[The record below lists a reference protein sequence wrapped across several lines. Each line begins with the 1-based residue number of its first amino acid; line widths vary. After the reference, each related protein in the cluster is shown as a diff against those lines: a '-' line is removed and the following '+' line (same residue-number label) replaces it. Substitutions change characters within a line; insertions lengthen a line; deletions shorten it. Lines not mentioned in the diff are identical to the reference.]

1 MERKKKADGHKHFT
15 FRSTLFWLAFVLTIL
30 CIATGSIQQRTQV
43 QVGSIATKRY
53 IAPEDTVDQAATQK
67 LKDAAAESVGPIYKT
82 DTTIAESSISDVTDV
97 FSELDTILSEL
108 AAEESFYS
116 AVQEASLKLPLVLSN
131 RQLMAY
137 QNLLP
142 LQRQS
147 FAHDCVSI
155 LEQLYETGVTADG
168 LEKAKADAQAK
179 LQESPWNADLQSMA
193 GVILSAAIEP
203 NLIVDEAAVEAA
215 KETKRAEISDVMI
228 RKNQKI
234 VDEGEIITQDI
245 YDQLVTL
252 QLVSETGLE
261 ANLTPLV
268 GSLLITGMA
277 FAALYLFFRWGKGP
291 ILLKP
296 NEIKML
302 FTIYILM
309 ILLIRL
315 MANLTIFTIIPA
327 GLFAMLVSL
336 LVGRRMALWLNALFC
351 IIGCFIFNGDVQF
364 LMYALISGTFAALI
378 IQKTDKRT
386 ALIPAALGMAAVD
399 FGSMLALGF
408 FFGEGYSSD
417 LLLHSA
423 LGALTGLL
431 SVIIAVGSL
440 PFWEN
445 MFEANTP
452 LRLMELTNPNNA
464 LLRRLML
471 EAPGTYHHSLIVG
484 NLAETAVYE
493 IGGNTALAR
502 AGAYYH
508 DIGKLYRPQ
517 YFAENQ
523 TGQNP
528 HDDLPPEESAKI
540 ITNHTTEGLKLAK
553 QYKLPPILQDI
564 VVEHHGT
571 SLVKYFYFQALKR
584 YGAEQVQESDY
595 RYQGKIPS
603 SRESAVVMLADTIE
617 AAVRS
622 MLGHGKTLEDAA
634 EAMRQLIKDKLDDG
648 QLNQS
653 GLTIDELETIRLS
666 FLHVF
671 HGMYHERVSYP
682 KQEEIQKAAETK
694 QTEPTNQTKQT
705 AQTAHAEQNKSP
717 ETKQEDHEQIEQKK

>member
-1 MERKKKADGHKHFT
+1 MERKIGADGHRLRRLT
-15 FRSTLFWLAFVLTIL
+15 FRSALFWLAFVLTIL

-53 IAPEDTVDQAATQK
+53 VAPEDTVDEVATQK
-67 LKDAAAESVGPIYKT
+67 LKDAAAESVGPTYKI

-97 FSELDTILSEL
+97 FSELDAILSEL
-108 AAEESFYS
+108 SAEESFYS
-116 AVQEASLKLPLVLSN
+116 ALQEASLKLPLVLSN

-147 FAHDCVSI
+147 FAHDCISI
-155 LEQLYETGVTADG
+155 LEQIYETGVTADG
-168 LEKAKADAQAK
+168 LEKAKADAQEK
-179 LQESPWNADLQSMA
+179 LQESQWNVDLQSMA

-203 NLIVDEAAVEAA
+203 NLIVDEAAVAEA
-215 KETKRAEISDVMI
+215 KEAKRAEISDVMI

-234 VDEGEIITQDI
+234 VDEGEIITQEI

-261 ANLTPLV
+261 ANLMPLV
-268 GSLLITGMA
+268 GSLLITGMV

-291 ILLKP
+291 ILLKV

-309 ILLIRL
+309 ILLIRM

-399 FGSMLALGF
+399 FGSMLALGL
-408 FFGEGYSSD
+408 FFGEGYSSE
-417 LLLHSA
+417 LLMHSA

-452 LRLMELTNPNNA
+452 LRLMELTNPNNE
-464 LLRRLML
+464 LLRRLMI

-508 DIGKLYRPQ
+508 DIGKLYNPQ

-523 TGQNP
+523 TGNNP

-540 ITNHTTEGLKLAK
+540 ITSHTTEGLKLAK
-553 QYKLPPILQDI
+553 QYKLPPIIQDI

-584 YGAEQVQESDY
+584 YGAEQVNESDY

-622 MLGHGKTLEDAA
+622 MLGHGKTLDEAA
-634 EAMRQLIKDKLDDG
+634 EAMRQLMKDKLDDG
-648 QLNQS
+648 QLNHS
-653 GLTIDELETIRLS
+653 GLTIDELEIIRLS

-682 KQEEIQKAAETK
+682 KQEEIQKAAKAKKAE
-694 QTEPTNQTKQT
+694 
-705 AQTAHAEQNKSP
+705 AEQEEKD
-717 ETKQEDHEQIEQKK
+717 EITTEEKTKKYEEEHKKQEEDA